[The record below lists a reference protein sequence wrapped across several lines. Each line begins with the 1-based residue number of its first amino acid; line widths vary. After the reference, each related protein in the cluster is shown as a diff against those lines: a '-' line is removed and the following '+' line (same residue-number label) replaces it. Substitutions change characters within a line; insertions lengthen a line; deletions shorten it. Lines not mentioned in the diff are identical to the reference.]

1 MPLHTTSTANRYLSQ
16 LHKYLQVSVQYLNRP
31 GTTIATDQN
40 ENMASQGHSWP
51 NKRRKKEKSLTE
63 EVGKYDFKMTDTYGY
78 HIIQCFQ
85 VRTGLPNSK
94 FVNIFG
100 IFETNLVNILRTVP
114 NLL

>member
-1 MPLHTTSTANRYLSQ
+1 M
-16 LHKYLQVSVQYLNRP
+16 
-31 GTTIATDQN
+31 
-40 ENMASQGHSWP
+40 
-51 NKRRKKEKSLTE
+51 TE